1 MNETLIT
8 AFWPLIVLVPLWFA
22 LIKADTI
29 LRRANKTAYGVK
41 RLAIIDALESI
52 RMPLI
57 LMSILVFARHAANI
71 LFDKDGVYILEF
83 ADRHI
88 YFFVSLA
95 LLSYTITKFVNTYKK
110 DLLRS
115 FDKQEK
121 SFSGLSK
128 NDQKTQTDALAKVIN
143 GTWFI
148 ITGILV
154 LDHFGV
160 PASSIMAFGGMGS
173 IIIGFA
179 GKDILSDLISGVLL
193 YFDNQFKIGEWIKIE
208 NPAIEGTVEQI
219 GWRVSK
225 IQTFDN
231 RPIYVPNKFLG
242 AAVIQ
247 NVSRRDSMRIK
258 EYITLNMDCVDKIAT
273 ICREIRNEVLM
284 NHDGID
290 TDKPIIVNL
299 KNFEGEVANVYIS
312 AFSKSADI
320 TGFYA
325 IKQDIWIKIYHVL
338 ANHGA
343 SVKAPK
349 IYYAGKIV

>member
-1 MNETLIT
+1 MNEILTT

-29 LRRANKTAYGVK
+29 LSRANKTTYGAK

-52 RMPLI
+52 RIPLFLI
-57 LMSILVFARHAANI
+57 SILVFARHAANI
-71 LFDKDGVYILEF
+71 LLDKDGVYILEF
-83 ADRHI
+83 ADRHL
-88 YFFVSLA
+88 YFAVYLS

-110 DLLRS
+110 DLLKS

-128 NDQKTQTDALAKVIN
+128 NDKKTQTDAVAKVIN

-148 ITGILV
+148 ITGILI

-160 PASSIMAFGGMGS
+160 PASSILAFGGMGS

-179 GKDILSDLISGVLL
+179 CKDLLSDIISGILL
-193 YFDNQFKIGEWIKIE
+193 YFDDQFKLNEWIIIE
-208 NPAIEGTVEQI
+208 NPPVEGTVESI

-225 IQTFDN
+225 ILSFDQ
-231 RPIYVPNKFLG
+231 RPMYVPNKFLG
-242 AAVIQ
+242 SAVIQ

-258 EYITLNMDCVDKIAT
+258 EYITLDMSCVDKIAI
-273 ICREIRNEVLM
+273 ICREIRSEVFM

-290 TDKPIIVNL
+290 TEKPIIVNL

-312 AFSKSADI
+312 AFSRSADV

-338 ANHGA
+338 SNHNA
-343 SVKAPK
+343 HIKAPK
-349 IYYAGKIV
+349 IYYGAKIN